1 MKKVYYF
8 LKWNF
13 TNMESFTKRYIA
25 YFVVGIIAASMFGEQ
40 SGAFFIAPLL
50 MAIDFTVDIVRSRY
64 QEFKQEQQDIIDV
77 ISGSKK
83 Q

>member
-25 YFVVGIIAASMFGEQ
+25 YFVVGIIAATVFGEQ

-83 Q
+83 

>member
-1 MKKVYYF
+1 
-8 LKWNF
+8 
-13 TNMESFTKRYIA
+13 MESFTKRYIA
-25 YFVVGIIAASMFGEQ
+25 YFVVGIIAATMFGEQ

-83 Q
+83 

>member
-25 YFVVGIIAASMFGEQ
+25 YFAVGIIAATMFGEQ

-50 MAIDFTVDIVRSRY
+50 MFIDFTVDMISSRY
-64 QEFKQEQQDIIDV
+64 KEFKQEQQDLINTL
-77 ISGSKK
+77 SESKK
-83 Q
+83 

>member
-1 MKKVYYF
+1 
-8 LKWNF
+8 
-13 TNMESFTKRYIA
+13 
-25 YFVVGIIAASMFGEQ
+25 
-40 SGAFFIAPLL
+40 

>member
-25 YFVVGIIAASMFGEQ
+25 YFVVGIIAATVFGEQ

>member
-83 Q
+83 